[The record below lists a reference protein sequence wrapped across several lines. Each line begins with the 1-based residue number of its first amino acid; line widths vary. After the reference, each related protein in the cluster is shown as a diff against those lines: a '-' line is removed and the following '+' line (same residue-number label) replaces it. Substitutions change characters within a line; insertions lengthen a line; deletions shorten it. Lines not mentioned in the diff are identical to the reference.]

1 MSQHGKGGR
10 TVKATETTFA
20 IIEGLEELDGARVTE
35 LAEHLGLAASTVHSH
50 LSTLYEM
57 RYVVREGD
65 KYQIGSRFLK
75 LGEAAKERKEAFDL
89 IEPKVEELAEETEE
103 RCQFIVI
110 EHGRGVY
117 LHRETG
123 SRAVWTDSGLGK
135 RIYLHATAA
144 GKSVLASLP
153 EERVE
158 RILDQWGL
166 PALTENTITDRAV
179 LFEELDAIRKQG
191 FAVNKEESTVGLRAV
206 GVPITDSSGR
216 MVGALSVSGPTHRM
230 KGEWFEREIPN
241 LLLGTANELEL
252 NLKYS

>member
-1 MSQHGKGGR
+1 MTERVKGGY
-10 TVKATETTFA
+10 TVKTTETTFA

-35 LAEHLGLAASTVHSH
+35 LGDHLGLANSTVHSH
-50 LSTLYEM
+50 LSTLTEM
-57 RYVVREGD
+57 GYVVKEGD
-65 KYQIGSRFLK
+65 QYQIGSRFLK
-75 LGEAAKERKEAFDL
+75 LGEAAKERKEAFEL
-89 IEPKVEELAEETEE
+89 VKPKVKQVAEETEE
-103 RCQFIVI
+103 RCQFIVE

-135 RIYLHATAA
+135 RIYLHSTAS
-144 GKSVLASLP
+144 GKTVLANLP

-158 RILDQWGL
+158 QILDRWGL
-166 PALTENTITDRAV
+166 PALTDNTITDRNV
-179 LFEELDAIRKQG
+179 LFEELDTVREQG
-191 FAVNKEESTVGLRAV
+191 FAVNKEESTEGLRAV
-206 GVPITDSSGR
+206 GVPIKEGSGKL
-216 MVGALSVSGPTHRM
+216 VGALSVSGPSHRM